1 MLLQLGGWRV
11 HQAVGTEDALRLA
24 ALTEPDLVVTDMVMR
39 NGHGATL
46 MRRLREQGSTAR
58 FLVVAARRTH
68 QTLALASGAGA
79 LACLAKPVDPRLFV
93 DVMLGMAPAAAP
105 APSSGPVRA
114 AMPDDVGPRAAEMYL
129 SALPHRLS
137 AIAAGA
143 QAGRCLSR
151 RAGRGGAGRG
161 ERPPRARRGRVR
173 QFRRRA
179 GRPARDGHARTA
191 GEAGGA
197 LRAARSART
206 RVRRSGDPFGLTQAD
221 SSGQAPRPG
230 PLLAPRPTAPLR
242 SLRSSLAGAR
252 CDAHSLSAP
261 ASLRCSRSC
270 PQAATRR

>member
-1 MLLQLGGWRV
+1 MLHHHHDGSSGTGSAGAPPALTALVVDDSFAARARITLLLQLGGWRV

-46 MRRLREQGSTAR
+46 MRRLREQGCTAR

-93 DVMLGMAPAAAP
+93 DVM
-105 APSSGPVRA
+105 SSGPVRA

-143 QAGRCLSR
+143 QQGDASAVALAAEALAAASDRLGHAEVAFVSSAVARD
-151 RAGRGGAGRG
+151 
-161 ERPPRARRGRVR
+161 ARRGMLTHGRLVKLVELCAR
-173 QFRRRA
+173 LDQRGRA
-179 GRPARDGHARTA
+179 F
-191 GEAGGA
+191 
-197 LRAARSART
+197 AAQATRSA
-206 RVRRSGDPFGLTQAD
+206 
-221 SSGQAPRPG
+221 
-230 PLLAPRPTAPLR
+230 
-242 SLRSSLAGAR
+242 
-252 CDAHSLSAP
+252 
-261 ASLRCSRSC
+261 
-270 PQAATRR
+270 